1 MLLKKFFKF
10 VLPSIVS
17 MWIFALYT
25 MVDGMFVSW
34 GVGESAL
41 ASVNLSMPY
50 VIMIFTIGL
59 LMATG
64 TSTLISVSLGKKEE
78 EQASR
83 LFTMNLAVLTVLS
96 LAVTAVSLIFLEP
109 IALFLGAS
117 PDNITYVKEYVGT
130 ISVFAVFF
138 ILSYNMEALVK
149 TDGHPDGISHRCN
162 RLRINK
168 CDTGLC
174 ICYEIPLG
182 SIWSSLCHRS
192 GPGSVY
198 GYIFYLFCKIPENTA
213 VSEI

>member
-25 MVDGMFVSW
+25 MVDGMFVAW

-64 TSTLISVSLGKKEE
+64 TSTLISISLGKKEE
-78 EQASR
+78 ESASR
-83 LFTMNLAVLTVLS
+83 LFTMNLAVLTALS
-96 LAVTAVSLIFLEP
+96 LAVTAVSLIFLDP
-109 IALFLGAS
+109 LALFLGAS
-117 PDNITYVKEYVGT
+117 PDNVTYVKEYVGT
-130 ISVFAVFF
+130 IAVFAVFF

-149 TDGHPDGISHRCN
+149 TDG
-162 RLRINK
+162 
-168 CDTGLC
+168 T
-174 ICYEIPLG
+174 PLVSAIG
-182 SIWSSLCHRS
+182 VTAC
-192 GPGSVY
+192 GP
-198 GYIFYLFCKIPENTA
+198 
-213 VSEI
+213 VSYTHLTLPTN